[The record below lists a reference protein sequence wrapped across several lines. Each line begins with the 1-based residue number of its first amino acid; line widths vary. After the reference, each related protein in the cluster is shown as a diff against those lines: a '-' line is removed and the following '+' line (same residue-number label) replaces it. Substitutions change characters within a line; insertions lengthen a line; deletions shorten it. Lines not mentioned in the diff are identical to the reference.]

1 MSRLFL
7 RAPSPQS
14 RRLCPLMEK
23 SFPQRPGRLHYSQEP
38 LQSFRK
44 HAVWRGNGDFYQ
56 TLSRGWGVIYFCFVQ
71 GDVASAAQL
80 LARGRPKI
88 WAQPH
93 CCLSRSEQAGV
104 GSRGQ
109 EIALVKDQ
117 ESPSHPPI
125 TLQQTPVPLRGRVP
139 FYTDPWEVPPEN
151 RLCSPSLSFL
161 RVQSF
166 SPSQQHVDP
175 NIPL

>member
-1 MSRLFL
+1 
-7 RAPSPQS
+7 
-14 RRLCPLMEK
+14 MEN

-44 HAVWRGNGDFYQ
+44 HAVWSGNGDFYQ

-151 RLCSPSLSFL
+151 RLMFTKVELLTGSKFFTISTTCGPQYPIIERKEGLK
-161 RVQSF
+161 
-166 SPSQQHVDP
+166 
-175 NIPL
+175 

>member
-14 RRLCPLMEK
+14 RRLCPLMEN